1 MATKCR
7 VLQSG
12 VCAITWGYNG
22 RDHKG
27 IDLTDVNSQG
37 THILGWIV
45 AHSDGTV
52 VDLRTN
58 CKGYEGNGS
67 YGNYVKIKHDDGY
80 YTLYAHMAYNTIKVS
95 KGQRVKRAQV
105 LGYMG
110 ATGYAP
116 NGGHLHWEVRNTSDV
131 RIDPTPYLD
140 KDLPSYN
147 PDYTGTITYQAYTNK
162 WLGEVSKCDNTPN
175 GYAGIYKQPITAFR
189 CKPQYGEI
197 IYEAHELGGNWLGAV
212 NSKDYSSGTYN
223 SYAGIL
229 GKKIDGIRIKSTKGY
244 VDYRVHT
251 IEDGW
256 LEWARGFGDSGN
268 LFAGIYGHTIDGIQM
283 K

>member
-1 MATKCR
+1 MTRKCR
-7 VLQSG
+7 VLQTGECEITQGYSSNHRG
-12 VCAITWGYNG
+12 VDLVGKGYTLAN
-22 RDHKG
+22 
-27 IDLTDVNSQG
+27 
-37 THILGWIV
+37 IV

-52 VDLRTN
+52 VSYRNN
-58 CKGYEGNGS
+58 CTGFEGNGS
-67 YGNYVKIKHDDGY
+67 YGNYVKLKHDDGY
-80 YTLYAHMAYNTIKVS
+80 YTLYAHMKYGTVNVKNGQKIKKS
-95 KGQRVKRAQV
+95 QF
-105 LGYMG
+105 LGEMG
-110 ATGYAP
+110 ATGEAYGA
-116 NGGHLHWEVRNTSDV
+116 HLHWEVRNTSNV

-147 PDYTGTITYQAYTNK
+147 PDYTGTITYQAYTNQ
-162 WLGEVSKCDNTPN
+162 WLPEVRKCDDTPD
-175 GYAGIYKQPITAFR
+175 GYAGIYGEPITAFR

-197 IYEAHELGGNWLGAV
+197 IYEAHELNGKWLGAV
-212 NSKDYSSGTYN
+212 NSKDYSNGSYN